1 MKTLPI
7 KFICI
12 LSMIL
17 SPALA
22 SAQGAKSG
30 VESGSSAP
38 SGPSIKD
45 SADKSQEGNKNAE
58 VVQTVMGG
66 IMFGMAAKEASKKNY
81 GMAAMYAMMGM
92 LSMQQAG
99 NHGSAAGSAGY
110 TSSLTDGYGKNP
122 YDYGNI
128 GVDDLLK
135 NDPDYKAIETNK
147 KTLEQA
153 GVLDPKTGIAKAG
166 GKTFKPSD
174 FASTSAMA
182 AAGVPSSAI
191 AAGTAAYAA
200 AEKKAIAKAEK
211 IRLGAMTATNGFA
224 EGGGGAGGFGAGS
237 GSASDGEYGAD
248 YAGMGGGLGSA
259 AGSGLDRDPSS
270 LAGMQKNYN
279 GEPIGVAA
287 DSIFLMMTRRY
298 KLKERQESFFSEG
311 DLSLQK

>member
-7 KFICI
+7 KLICI

-17 SPALA
+17 SPAL
-22 SAQGAKSG
+22 SYSQDAKSG

-38 SGPSIKD
+38 TGPSIKD

-66 IMFGMAAKEASKKNY
+66 IMFGMAAKEASRKNY

-128 GVDDLLK
+128 KVDDLLK
-135 NDPDYKAIETNK
+135 NDPDYKAIESNK
-147 KTLEQA
+147 KALEQA

-182 AAGVPSSAI
+182 AAGVPASAI
-191 AAGTAAYAA
+191 SAGTAAYAA
-200 AEKKAIAKAEK
+200 AEKRALAKAEK
-211 IRLGAMTATNGFA
+211 IRLGAMTEANGFA
-224 EGGGGAGGFGAGS
+224 EGGGSAGGFGAG
-237 GSASDGEYGAD
+237 GGAGDGEYGAD
-248 YAGMGGGLGSA
+248 YAGMGAGLGSA
-259 AGSGLDRDPSS
+259 SGSGLDRDPSS

>member
-1 MKTLPI
+1 MTKLTMKL
-7 KFICI
+7 ICV
-12 LSMIL
+12 LSMFV
-17 SPALA
+17 SPALVH
-22 SAQGAKSG
+22 AQANGG
-30 VESGSSAP
+30 VESGSSLP

-45 SADKSQEGNKNAE
+45 SADKSQEGNQKGQ

-66 IMFGMAAKEASKKNY
+66 IMFAMAAKEAASQNY

-128 GVDDLLK
+128 NVDDLLK
-135 NDPDYKAIETNK
+135 NDPDFKAIESNK
-147 KTLEQA
+147 KKLEEA
-153 GVLDPKTGIAKAG
+153 GVLNPKTGIATAG

-182 AAGVPSSAI
+182 AAGVPSAAI
-191 AAGTAAYAA
+191 SAGTAAYAA
-200 AEKKAIAKAEK
+200 AQKKAMDRAEK
-211 IRLGAMTATNGFA
+211 IKLGAMTATNGFA
-224 EGGGGAGGFGAGS
+224 EGGGGAGAFGAGG
-237 GSASDGEYGAD
+237 GSASDSEYAGD
-248 YAGMGGGLGSA
+248 YAGMGAMGAGAGSA
-259 AGSGLDRDPSS
+259 LNRDPSS

-279 GEPIGVAA
+279 GEPIGVAG

-298 KLKERQESFFSEG
+298 KLKERQESFFSDG